1 MIALIIYSL
10 DNNDI
15 ELNKRK
21 IRRYFRSDES
31 VKEDR
36 PYTKEEI
43 SKILSVCDQRSE
55 ALILLM
61 VSSGIRVGTHI
72 YHAER

>member
-1 MIALIIYSL
+1 MMAPIIYSL

-36 PYTKEEI
+36 PYTRGDKQ
-43 SKILSVCDQRSE
+43 D
-55 ALILLM
+55 LIGL
-61 VSSGIRVGTHI
+61 
-72 YHAER
+72 